1 MSYCCS
7 VIGEVRWAGQ
17 QGVLRMPL
25 SKRLFRES
33 ALERL
38 SSPEQLDQQLQVTSP
53 RGWIALLALWSV
65 LAAIMVWSIV
75 GSVPTREEGRGIIV
89 VGGGLQVVV
98 SPGKGRLRS
107 IDVEV
112 GDVLD
117 PGDVVGAISQQTL
130 DDELD
135 EATSQLVE
143 LQAQNTRHAEFDQ
156 REEDLQASLARVDE
170 QRLQQTIDYARDRI
184 TRLRTRHDIV
194 KELVDDGMM
203 IPIDLHDIEQDI
215 ETVSLDQEKAR
226 LEIQQLIARNEND
239 AFQRERDRMK
249 RDNEVER
256 LQSKVDLLGGRLRR
270 ESQVICQ
277 NAGRVVEIRV
287 AVQTEVNVGDAIIL
301 IEPTGT
307 ESGTLEAILYVSAF
321 TGKRIKVHGEGDGPD
336 MVAHISPSTVK
347 REEFGSMIG
356 RVSFVAKVPTSKS
369 AMEARLGNK
378 DLAEK
383 FTQEIGLP
391 LEVRILL
398 IPSKDTPSGY
408 AWTSSHGPLTVITA
422 GTPCRGSV
430 TVSEQRPIELLI
442 PFFKKRLGL
451 D

>member
-1 MSYCCS
+1 
-7 VIGEVRWAGQ
+7 
-17 QGVLRMPL
+17 MPL

-53 RGWIALLALWSV
+53 RGWIALVALWAV
-65 LAAIMVWSIV
+65 LAAVILWSFV

-89 VGGGLQVVV
+89 VGGGLRVVV

-112 GDVLD
+112 GDALD
-117 PGDVVGAISQQTL
+117 PGDVVGTISQQTL
-130 DDELD
+130 QDELD
-135 EATSQLVE
+135 EATAQLVE
-143 LQAQNTRHAEFDQ
+143 LQAQNRRHAEFDR
-156 REEDLQASLARVDE
+156 REEDLQASLAKVDE
-170 QRLQQTIDYARDRI
+170 QRLQQTISYAMDRI
-184 TRLRTRHDIV
+184 TRLRERHDIV
-194 KELVDDGMM
+194 NDLVEQGMM
-203 IPIDLHDIEQDI
+203 TAIDLHEIEQDI

-239 AFQRERDRMK
+239 AFQRERERMT

-256 LQSKVDLLGGRLRR
+256 LQSKADLLSGRLKR
-270 ESQVICQ
+270 ESQVVCQ
-277 NAGRVVEIRV
+277 VAGRVVEIRA
-287 AVQTEVNVGDAIIL
+287 AVQTEVNVGDAILL

-307 ESGTLEAILYVSAF
+307 ESGTLEAILYVSAA
-321 TGKRIKVHGEGDGPD
+321 TGKRIKVHGEADGPE

-356 RVSFVAKVPTSKS
+356 RVSFVARVPTSKP
-369 AMEARLGNK
+369 AMEARLGDK

-383 FTQEIGLP
+383 LTQEIGLP
-391 LEVRILL
+391 LEVRISL
-398 IPSKDTPSGY
+398 IPTPDTFSGY
-408 AWTSSHGPLTVITA
+408 VWTSSHGPLTVITA
-422 GTPCRGSV
+422 GTLCRGSV